1 MEEVETRNDQN
12 SQAGRNGG
20 HTGLRG
26 EGESGVGVA
35 GRDATRVLDIDEV
48 VGAEKSAGLVGQASA
63 DGDRSVMT
71 AGEVSGVIDGQRSSV
86 DHLSNDEFAGRADCD
101 SGFEVFVRD
110 STHSDK
116 RGRSAL
122 SATRNVNI
130 LNGAGIAIRAN
141 CGGTD
146 TASNTGQSSVESTR
160 TTRDGR
166 SGTEGEG
173 VADGLV
179 EPIST
184 STNDNMV
191 IGERLIRTPRA
202 GTGLGRLSKRK
213 CSAGL
218 ARDLELVVG
227 DAYSTIARFH
237 RYGKK
242 KGWHQYLQL

>member
-12 SQAGRNGG
+12 SQSGGDGG
-20 HTGLRG
+20 HTGFFG
-26 EGESGVGVA
+26 EGEGGVGVT
-35 GRDATRVLDIDEV
+35 GRDGTRVLDIDEI

-63 DGDRSVMT
+63 DGDRSVVT
-71 AGEVSGVIDGQRSSV
+71 AGEVSGVIDRQSSSV

-110 STHSDK
+110 SSDSDE
-116 RGRSAL
+116 RGGSAL

-130 LNGAGIAIRAN
+130 LNGAGIAILADLR
-141 CGGTD
+141 GTD
-146 TASNTGQSSVESTR
+146 TASNTGQSSVENAT
-160 TTRDGR
+160 TTRDSR

-191 IGERLIRTPRA
+191 IGKRGIRTPRA
-202 GTGLGRLSKRK
+202 GSRLGRLRNRKR
-213 CSAGL
+213 SAGL

-227 DAYSTIARFH
+227 DAYSTIARVD

-242 KGWHQYLQL
+242 KGWHQYQQR